1 VVTPDWLQQAK
12 KLPEGQQ
19 DRIPHTC
26 GDGRPLVIHHDQ
38 DDLWAFCHRCGW
50 YAHLAHDHESLTDR
64 LAKRRSREVVDS
76 VLQRRVELPNP
87 VNFDMTTWPSEAKVW
102 LFKAGLDVQDVAN
115 LGAYWHEHSG
125 RVVIPVVDGG
135 TVKYWQARAVDGRDP
150 KYINPR
156 VDRAGLVAKFGTGKT
171 LVLVEDVL
179 SAYRV
184 GKLAESW
191 SLLGTK
197 VPDEILAKVLA
208 RGGPVAVWLDPDWSR
223 PAGRRPGVLAA
234 RKVIRKL
241 SNAGVQARMILSR
254 ADPKLLSDREIRAAL
269 NDVGGCP

>member
-1 VVTPDWLQQAK
+1 MATDWLEQAK

-19 DRIPHTC
+19 DRVHHTC
-26 GDGRPLVIHHDQ
+26 GEGRPLVIHHGHGDY
-38 DDLWAFCHRCGW
+38 WAYCHRCSFFQCVRE
-50 YAHLAHDHESLTDR
+50 DNESLSDR
-64 LAKRRSREVVDS
+64 LAKRRSREVVDR
-76 VLQRRVELPNP
+76 VLAKQIELPNP
-87 VNFDMTTWPSEAKVW
+87 VNFDMGTWPAEAKVW
-102 LFKAGLDVQDVAN
+102 LFKAGLDKQDVAK

-125 RVVIPVVDGG
+125 RVVIPVVADG
-135 TVKYWQARAVDGRDP
+135 TVKYWQARAVDGREP
-150 KYINPR
+150 KYVNPR
-156 VDRAGLVAKFGTGKT
+156 VDRAGLVAKFGTGET

-184 GKLAESW
+184 GRTTESW

-197 VPDEILAKVLA
+197 MPDEILAQVLG
-208 RGGPVAVWLDPDWSR
+208 RGGPVVVWLDPDWSR

-234 RKVIRKL
+234 RKVVRKL

-254 ADPKLLSDREIRAAL
+254 ADPKLLSDREIQAAL